1 MAQGC
6 NDSSGR
12 QCFLIM
18 HILISAVSRFESPT
32 GICRHAANLAQVLE
46 ARPEIRRIS
55 FATGTWQKGYYRD
68 GLGLADSEKIKLLPI
83 SIGNNSLDRN
93 LWFMRELPRLS
104 KAIAADI
111 VHLSFPVPITGRSFS
126 CKSVVTVHD
135 LYPYDIPENF
145 GFPQVLLNRKF
156 LRMAVTNADAI
167 ACVSQTTLCRLCELF
182 PKAQYKAAKIFNVVQ
197 PWRGIPRALE
207 GLRFRCFVLTVAQHR
222 QNKNLLLA
230 VEGFEHLRQRGIV
243 PRDSGLVIVGSS
255 GPATESLK
263 QAIAERR
270 LQNSVQMASAI
281 SEGELRWLYE
291 NCLLF
296 MATSRTEGF
305 CLPLVEAMFAGCRI
319 VCSDIPI
326 FREIGSSECAYFEL
340 KQSPVEGL
348 LSAARK
354 VCEHASRQHQTRAIE
369 FSPEAI
375 GAQYSELYCKLVGR
389 SSQEKIVECH

>member
-1 MAQGC
+1 
-6 NDSSGR
+6 
-12 QCFLIM
+12 
-18 HILISAVSRFESPT
+18 
-32 GICRHAANLAQVLE
+32 VLE

-55 FATGTWQKGYYRD
+55 FATGTWQEEYYRD

-83 SIGNNSLDRN
+83 SIRNNSLDRN

-111 VHLSFPVPITGRSFS
+111 VHLSFPVPITDRFFS
-126 CKSVVTVHD
+126 CKTVVTVHD
-135 LYPYDIPENF
+135 LYPHDIPENF

-156 LRMAVTNADAI
+156 LRIAVTNADAI
-167 ACVSQTTLCRLCELF
+167 ACVSHTTLCRLCELF
-182 PKAQYKAAKIFNVVQ
+182 PKAQHKAVKIFNVVQ
-197 PWRGIPRALE
+197 PWRVIPTALE
-207 GLRFRCFVLTVAQHR
+207 GLRFKCFVLTVAQHR

-230 VEGFEHLRQRGIV
+230 VEGFEHLRQREIV

-255 GPATESLK
+255 GPETESLK
-263 QAIAERR
+263 QAIAKPG
-270 LQNSVQMASAI
+270 LQNSVQMVSAI

-296 MATSRTEGF
+296 MATSSIEGF

-326 FREIGSSECAYFEL
+326 FREIGSSECAYFDL

-354 VCEHASRQHQTRAIE
+354 VCERASRQHQTRALE

-375 GAQYSELYCKLVGR
+375 GALYSELYCKLVGG
-389 SSQEKIVECH
+389 SSQGKIVECH

>member
-1 MAQGC
+1 
-6 NDSSGR
+6 
-12 QCFLIM
+12 
-18 HILISAVSRFESPT
+18 
-32 GICRHAANLAQVLE
+32 VLE

-55 FATGTWQKGYYRD
+55 FATGTWQEEYYRG
-68 GLGLADSEKIKLLPI
+68 GLGLSDREKINLLPI
-83 SIGNNSLDRN
+83 SIRNNSLDRN

-104 KAIAADI
+104 KTIAADI
-111 VHLSFPVPITGRSFS
+111 VHLSFPVPITRRLFS
-126 CKSVVTVHD
+126 CKTVVTVHD

-156 LRMAVTNADAI
+156 LRVAVTNADAV
-167 ACVSQTTLCRLCELF
+167 ACVSQTTLRRLCELF
-182 PKAQYKAAKIFNVVQ
+182 PKAQHKVVKIFNVVQ
-197 PWRGIPRALE
+197 PWRVTPRALRD
-207 GLRFRCFVLTVAQHR
+207 LRFRSFVLTVAQHR

-230 VEGFEHLRQRGIV
+230 VEGFERLRQQEIV

-255 GPATESLK
+255 GPETESLK
-263 QAIAERR
+263 QAIAQRR
-270 LQNSVQMASAI
+270 LQNSVQLASAI

-296 MATSRTEGF
+296 MATSSTEGF

-326 FREIGSSECAYFEL
+326 FREVGSSECAYFDL

-354 VCEHASRQHQTRAIE
+354 VCEHARRQHQTRGVE

-375 GAQYSELYCKLVGR
+375 GELYSELYANLLNVAVR
-389 SSQEKIVECH
+389 RNS